1 LDREQ
6 RREAESGGSGLKPRA
21 LLRRFLKFFLL
32 CLALLLV
39 TIAACIAI
47 GWRCDLESQVV
58 PGAAVSADK
67 NPYATKIKDYLR
79 PEDDAF
85 LGYPEWYIVWSY
97 QEKADFQQNQPLSGF
112 PFFGAVR
119 QYWASYCC
127 ISRLIRGKYPFNAGE
142 EVMLVVI
149 GTSFSAE
156 YILKGAYEKTIG
168 RLSEWT
174 SGGEAVA
181 EDAYAYKVAR
191 EYADFVEVRPF
202 YEFRFWPRVH
212 GLWRETPLWG
222 PHPIRRWE
230 RKAFLSVDYSFEAFY
245 CWFIEVG
252 THLTYGYEPA
262 TTYAAID
269 HADEGFVRSLQHVK
283 VVQTLG
289 PDAFVV
295 AIPRYQEFTSV
306 AEALAQKGIRFTDI
320 AGNTLITVSVIAPA
334 DWRYADGDAKELFS
348 QDILTRPGTR
358 RVILSCDV
366 TAVNEVTQKIRAQG
380 VDVEHIYDY

>member
-1 LDREQ
+1 
-6 RREAESGGSGLKPRA
+6 LKPRA
-21 LLRRFLKFFLL
+21 LLRRVLKFFLL
-32 CLALLLV
+32 CFALLLV
-39 TIAACIAI
+39 AIAACVVA
-47 GWRCDLESQVV
+47 GWRCDLKASIT
-58 PGAAVSADK
+58 PGAAVSAEQ

-97 QEKADFQQNQPLSGF
+97 QEKADFQQTHLPSGF
-112 PFFGAVR
+112 PFFSAVR
-119 QYWASYCC
+119 QYWSSYCC

-168 RLSEWT
+168 RVSEWT

-202 YEFRFWPRVH
+202 YEFRFARRVPA
-212 GLWRETPLWG
+212 LWRETPLWG
-222 PHPIRRWE
+222 PHPIHRWE
-230 RKAFLSVDYSFEAFY
+230 RKIFLSVDYTFEAFY
-245 CWFIEVG
+245 CWIIQGG

-269 HADEGFVRSLQHVK
+269 HADETFLASLGHVK
-283 VVQTLG
+283 VAQNLG

-295 AIPRYQEFTSV
+295 AIPRYQEFTTV
-306 AEALAQKGIRFTDI
+306 AEAMAEKGIRFTDI
-320 AGNTLITVSVIAPA
+320 AGNSLITISVIAPTA
-334 DWRYADGDAKELFS
+334 WRYGDGDAKELFS
-348 QDILTRPGTR
+348 QDILTKPGSR
-358 RVILSCDV
+358 RVILGCDV
-366 TAVNEVTQKIRAQG
+366 NALNVVTEKIRAQG
-380 VDVEHIYDY
+380 VEVEHIYDY